1 MKIGIFPNESKD
13 VGLVVTRRVCDYFA
27 EKGIEPLLEE
37 HLSYKISSSTA
48 GRSIDHILSEC
59 EMVITLGGDGTLL
72 NVARHAAKY
81 NVPICGV
88 NLGNLGFMA
97 EIEVKRLEAS
107 LDRLIRK
114 DYEIEERMMLEAEI
128 KTDDDVLERYLALND
143 FVVTSGN
150 FSRVMSY
157 SLTVNDSFIDVQVA
171 DGVIISTPTGST
183 AYSLSAGG
191 PVISPNVNAVV
202 ITPICAHTL
211 HARSIVVSD
220 RDIIKIGI
228 CDKNTDVVIAFD
240 GQRGYKLHPGDEVTI
255 YVAKYKTQLLRLS
268 KYNFYDVLRSK
279 MNERVVCNQTRI
291 D

>member
-13 VGLVVTRRVCDYFA
+13 VGLVVTKRVCDFLT
-27 EKGIEPLLEE
+27 EKGIEFLLEE
-37 HLSYKISSSTA
+37 NISYKISNSVA

-59 EMVITLGGDGTLL
+59 EIVITLGGDGTLL
-72 NVARHAAKY
+72 KVARHAAKY
-81 NVPICGV
+81 NVPICGI

-97 EIEVKRLEAS
+97 EIEVARLEAS
-107 LDRLIRK
+107 LERLIRGE
-114 DYEIEERMMLEAEI
+114 YEVEERMMLEAVIKKEDEI
-128 KTDDDVLERYLALND
+128 VEKYLALND
-143 FVVTSGN
+143 FVIISEN

-157 SLTVNDSFIDVQVA
+157 SLTVNHSFIDVQVA

-220 RDIIKIGI
+220 RDVIEIGI
-228 CDKNTDVVIAFD
+228 CDKNKEVVIAFD
-240 GQRGYKLHPGDEVTI
+240 GQRGYKLEPGDIVTI
-255 YVAKYKTQLLRLS
+255 YIAKASTKLIRLS
-268 KYNFYDVLRSK
+268 KHNFYDVLRSK
-279 MNERVVCNQTRI
+279 MNERVVCNK
-291 D
+291 

>member
-1 MKIGIFPNESKD
+1 MKIGVFPNESKD

-27 EKGIEPLLEE
+27 EKGITALLEE
-37 HLSYKISSSTA
+37 SIAYKISSSSA
-48 GRSIDHILSEC
+48 GRSVDGILSQC
-59 EMVITLGGDGTLL
+59 DLVITLGGDGTLL
-72 NVARHAAKY
+72 NIARHAAQY
-81 NVPICGV
+81 NVPICGI

-97 EIEVKRLEAS
+97 EIEVRRLEAS

-114 DYEIEERMMLEAEI
+114 EYEIEERMMLEAVI
-128 KTDDDVLERYLALND
+128 KMDDDVIEKYLALND

-157 SLTVNDSFIDVQVA
+157 SLTVNESFIDVQVA

-191 PVISPNVNAVV
+191 PVISPNVDAVV

-220 RDIIKIGI
+220 KDIIKIGI

-240 GQRGYKLHPGDEVTI
+240 GQRGYRLHPGDEVTI
-255 YVAKYKTQLLRLS
+255 YVAKLKTKLLRLS
-268 KYNFYDVLRSK
+268 RYNFYDVLRSK
-279 MNERVVCNQTRI
+279 MNERVVCNKQI
-291 D
+291 

>member
-13 VGLVVTRRVCDYFA
+13 IGLVVTRRVCDYFA
-27 EKGIEPLLEE
+27 EKGIEPILEE
-37 HLSYKISSSTA
+37 GLSYKISSSKP
-48 GRSIDHILSEC
+48 GKNIEEILSEC
-59 EMVITLGGDGTLL
+59 DLVITLGGDGTLL
-72 NVARHAAKY
+72 NIARYAAKY
-81 NVPICGV
+81 HVPICGV

-114 DYEIEERMMLEAEI
+114 EYVVEERMMLEAVI
-128 KTDDDVLERYLALND
+128 KMDEDILEQYIALND
-143 FVVTSGN
+143 FVITSGN

-191 PVISPNVNAVV
+191 PVISPNVDAIV

-220 RDIIKIGI
+220 KDTIKIDI

-240 GQRGYKLHPGDEVTI
+240 GQRGHRLHPGDEVTI
-255 YVAKYKTQLLRLS
+255 NMSKYKTKLLRLS

-279 MNERVVCNQTRI
+279 MNERVVCNKQV
-291 D
+291 